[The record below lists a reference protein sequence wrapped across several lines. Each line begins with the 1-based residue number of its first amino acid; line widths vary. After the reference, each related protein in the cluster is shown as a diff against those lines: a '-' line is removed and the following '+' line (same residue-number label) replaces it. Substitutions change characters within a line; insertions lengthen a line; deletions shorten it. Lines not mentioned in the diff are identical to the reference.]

1 MQRPDAV
8 SRRADLVQ
16 PYGTQHVEA
25 VTPPEDLPDPLAW
38 RGNRLS
44 WPGLH
49 LVVRR
54 AVADFSVDDVVDRA
68 ASLTYY
74 TVLAVAP
81 MILAIYSLVLLLLPR
96 DGGEA
101 PLLLTD
107 LVQNYVPEALQE
119 EAMGL
124 LATIVGSPS
133 DSTIAL
139 VISIAVTLLSA
150 SAYVRS
156 FSRNA
161 NVIYGREEGR
171 TFAMTWLTMWLVT
184 LVMAVGVLLLLVGL
198 VARES
203 VFTGVVAPLARPFG
217 LEEEV
222 ENLVLVFLPVWDW
235 LRYPVVALVALGL
248 LSVLYQVTPNVRRG
262 RFRPVTY
269 GSFLAF
275 FVSSLIWVGFSW
287 YVTVVG
293 VQSAYGAFGT
303 VLMVLVLVWV
313 MNIVL
318 VVGVKIDAE
327 VLRAKELQVG
337 YDSERVIQAPPK
349 SAASVRIRLR
359 TQRRIDR
366 IAEKVKNRRRE
377 NL

>member
-1 MQRPDAV
+1 MERPDAV

-25 VTPPEDLPDPLAW
+25 VTPRAELSDPLSR
-38 RGNRLS
+38 RGNRMS

-54 AVADFSVDDVVDRA
+54 VIADFSVDDMVDRA

-74 TVLAVAP
+74 TVLAIAP

-101 PLLLTD
+101 PLLLND
-107 LVQNYVPEALQE
+107 LVKNYVPEALQS
-119 EAMGL
+119 EALAL

-139 VISIAVTLLSA
+139 VISIAVSLLSA

-184 LVMAVGVLLLLVGL
+184 VAMSLGVLLLLVGL

-203 VFTGVVAPLARPFG
+203 IFTGVVAPLARPFG

-222 ENLVLVFLPVWDW
+222 ENLVRVFLPVWDW
-235 LRYPVVALVALGL
+235 LRYPVVALLSLGM
-248 LSVLYQVTPNVRRG
+248 LSMLYQVTPNVRRG
-262 RFRPVTY
+262 AYRPVTY
-269 GSFLAF
+269 GAFLAF
-275 FVSSLIWVGFSW
+275 VVSAIIWIGFSW
-287 YVTVVG
+287 YVTEIG

-303 VLMVLVLVWV
+303 VLMVLVLVWI

-327 VLRAKELQVG
+327 VLRVKELQIG
-337 YDSERVIQAPPK
+337 YPSEDVIQAPPK
-349 SAASVRIRLR
+349 SNAALRIRLR
-359 TQRRIDR
+359 TQRRIGE
-366 IAEKVKNRRRE
+366 IAEKVKNRRRKI
-377 NL
+377 L